1 MSLSALINII
11 HSSSITSDKI
21 WLSIDALP
29 FLLQNN
35 YRRPSEIAAF
45 FEELTSFLASQTKYK
60 LIIFPSFTFD
70 FGDSHYFNPLTSI
83 PSVNAYSRYL
93 FKIKYP
99 FRSHHPFYSFYCFG
113 PLAQQFCENT
123 LYDSVGNNSI
133 FSFLNSSNFT
143 LLCIGHHYAKAL
155 SNVHQIEFDLKCS
168 YRELCHI
175 PGSIISQSVCVKD
188 SSFNFYGR
196 ISDLCEFSGL
206 TELGVLKLHLSGLSK
221 SHRYIY
227 DNFKYGYYHIDL
239 NSFTSFIYDNHT
251 HSSPLVSSYHHMLS
265 PPVSM
270 PFMPQTSNKAY
281 SDFLLAQ
288 I

>member
-143 LLCIGHHYAKAL
+143 LCV
-155 SNVHQIEFDLKCS
+155 SV
-168 YRELCHI
+168 
-175 PGSIISQSVCVKD
+175 II
-188 SSFNFYGR
+188 
-196 ISDLCEFSGL
+196 
-206 TELGVLKLHLSGLSK
+206 TLKLFQMYTK
-221 SHRYIY
+221 
-227 DNFKYGYYHIDL
+227 L
-239 NSFTSFIYDNHT
+239 NLI
-251 HSSPLVSSYHHMLS
+251 
-265 PPVSM
+265 
-270 PFMPQTSNKAY
+270 
-281 SDFLLAQ
+281 
-288 I
+288 